1 MHSLRF
7 KILAGVAV
15 IVLLTQ
21 AGTIGTVL
29 FTANEE
35 VSVRAEK
42 ELATGAELFERLMN
56 VRATQLKSFLRTA
69 SSDPKLVAAIETQ
82 DTHSISKLLAMHGKR
97 VGADRGMVL
106 DHAGQVV
113 ATTNTIAQDLPGM
126 AELIDRAEAGGM
138 VRSVITSDGKSW
150 EMFTVPIKSPEQLL
164 WLSMGFP
171 IADELA
177 HSMASYT
184 GLNITLVLRDGNPVR
199 VLGSSVH
206 NEDEKLTKE
215 LAELKRPAWSG
226 DAKPMSIENSQSLAL
241 EIPYLYASS
250 GVSVV
255 LHKSMFEAMAP
266 YRIHRNVVISLGLF
280 MLIIAFGGA
289 LLLSTKV
296 MQRLQKLINA
306 AQKIGVGDYG
316 APINIS
322 GKGELAELAKAFN
335 AMRQILA
342 EREEHITYQAQFDVL
357 TGLPNR
363 ILGMQR
369 LSEII
374 EHAQNTKEPVSILIV
389 DLDSFDDIGSSL
401 GHEFGDALLCQAAER
416 LRAGLESEHTLARLE
431 ADNFLVI
438 MRDTNIEAAE
448 LAATE
453 LLRSIEGGLGVRN
466 VNISLDA
473 SIGISAFPEH
483 GEIPDQ
489 LILRATVAKNNAKQ
503 AQDGIHQY
511 EEGQETCHLR
521 QLTILGD
528 LRRAVN
534 GDELKLFLQPKIH
547 LGVGVVCGA
556 EALVRWDH
564 PVLGFLPPNEFIP
577 IAEKSGNISLISHWA
592 LTASIRECRLW
603 QEDGINLPVSVNLS
617 GRDLL
622 DRNLPCFILELLRD
636 HDLDPCKLILE
647 ITEEA
652 LVSDLSHAK
661 LVLECLREIGIKVS
675 IDDFGT
681 GYSSLAQI
689 KNLPADEVKIDRS
702 FIMDLPANRADAA
715 IVRASIE
722 LGHSL
727 GLEVLGEGVETQ
739 EALDWLTAQG
749 CERAQ
754 GYLIARPMPAEAF
767 PAWVKEYKAS
777 QVEAADTNGVTFLHP
792 AAKPAS

>member
-29 FTANEE
+29 VTANEE
-35 VSVRAEK
+35 VSVRTEK
-42 ELATGAELFERLMN
+42 ELTTGAELFERLMN
-56 VRATQLKSFLRTA
+56 VRATRLKNFLRAA
-69 SSDPKLVAAIETQ
+69 SADPGLVAAIESQ
-82 DTHSISKLLAMHGKR
+82 DTMLISKLLAIHGKR
-97 VGADRGMVL
+97 VGADRALVL

-113 ATTNTIAQDLPGM
+113 ATTNTIARDLPGM
-126 AELIDRAEAGGM
+126 LELIDYTEADGM
-138 VRSVITSDGKSW
+138 ARSVVSSGDQSW
-150 EMFTVPIKSPEQLL
+150 EMLTVPIKSPEHLL
-164 WLSMGFP
+164 WLSMGFL
-171 IADELA
+171 ISDELA
-177 HSMASYT
+177 QSMATYT
-184 GLNITLVLRDGNPVR
+184 GLNIALALREGNSVR
-199 VLGSSVH
+199 VLGSSLHVA
-206 NEDEKLTKE
+206 DEA
-215 LAELKRPAWSG
+215 LAKGLADLNRPARSS
-226 DAKPMSIENSQSLAL
+226 KSESMSIGDIRSLAL

-255 LHKSMFEAMAP
+255 LHKSMFAAMAP
-266 YRIHRNVVISLGLF
+266 YRAHRNVMISLGLF
-280 MLIIAFGGA
+280 MLGIAFCGA
-289 LLLSTKV
+289 LVLSTKV
-296 MQRLQKLINA
+296 TQRLRKLINA
-306 AQKIGVGDYG
+306 AQTISVGDYG

-335 AMRQILA
+335 AMQQILA

-369 LSEII
+369 LTEII
-374 EHAQNTKEPVSILIV
+374 DNAQNTQEPVSILII

-431 ADNFLVI
+431 ADNFLVV
-438 MRDTNIEAAE
+438 MKDTNIEAAE
-448 LAATE
+448 LAANE

-473 SIGISAFPEH
+473 SIGISAFPDH
-483 GEIPDQ
+483 GKIPDQ
-489 LILRATVAKNNAKQ
+489 LVLRATVAKNDAKQ
-503 AQDGIHQY
+503 AQDGIHRY

-547 LGVGVVCGA
+547 LGIGVVCGA

-564 PVLGFLPPNEFIP
+564 PVLGFLPPGEFIP
-577 IAEKSGNISLISHWA
+577 IAEKSGNISLITHWA
-592 LTASIRECRLW
+592 LAASIRECRLW
-603 QEDGINLPVSVNLS
+603 QEEGINLPVSVNLS

-622 DRNLPCFILELLRD
+622 DRNLPCLILELLRD
-636 HDLDPCKLILE
+636 HDLDPHKLILE

-702 FIMDLPANRADAA
+702 FIMDLPGNRADVA
-715 IVRASIE
+715 IVRASVE

-727 GLEVLGEGVETQ
+727 GLEVLAEGVETQ

-754 GYLIARPMPAEAF
+754 GYLIARPMPAESF
-767 PAWVKEYKAS
+767 PAWVKQYKAS
-777 QVEAADTNGVTFLHP
+777 QIEAADTNGVTFLHP
-792 AAKPAS
+792 AIKPAS